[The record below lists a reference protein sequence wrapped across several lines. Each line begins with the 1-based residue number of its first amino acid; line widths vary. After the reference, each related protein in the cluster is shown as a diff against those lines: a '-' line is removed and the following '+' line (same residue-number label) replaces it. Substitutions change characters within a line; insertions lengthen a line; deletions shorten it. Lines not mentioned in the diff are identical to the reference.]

1 MKKVLPLTYW
11 SKIRLLAMRN
21 ISTIDKWLLNLDEAI
36 RTTAGNLAA
45 DSDADVWRNNDAP
58 TLSTEQKRLSSSLMR
73 VNHCG
78 EVCAQALYSGQ
89 AITSR
94 SPDIKDHMRAA
105 AEDERQHLV
114 WCQNRI
120 SELDSHVSY
129 LNPIWFTASF
139 ITGMATGLMGDAINL
154 GFVAATEEEVCK
166 HLDKHIELLPEE
178 DQKSKAI
185 LGAMRDDEMRH
196 SETALAHG
204 GRRFPSSIRKV
215 MTAMSG
221 LMTKTTFWI

>member
-1 MKKVLPLTYW
+1 
-11 SKIRLLAMRN
+11 MRN
-21 ISTIDKWLLNLDEAI
+21 LSTIDKWLLLLDEAI
-36 RTTAGNLAA
+36 RTTSGNLTANT
-45 DSDADVWRNNDAP
+45 DTKVWENNDAP
-58 TLSTEQKRLSSSLMR
+58 PLSTEHKRHSSRLMR

-94 SPDIKDHMRAA
+94 SSDIRDHMQAA
-105 AEDERQHLV
+105 AEDERKHLI
-114 WCQNRI
+114 WCQDRI

-129 LNPIWFTASF
+129 LNPVWFTASF

-166 HLDKHIELLPEE
+166 HIDKHIELLPQQ
-178 DQKSKAI
+178 DQKSKEI
-185 LGAMRDDEMRH
+185 LGAMRDDELRH
-196 SETALAHG
+196 SQTALEHG
-204 GRRFPSSIRKV
+204 GRRYPSSIRKV
-215 MTAMSG
+215 MTAISG

>member
-1 MKKVLPLTYW
+1 
-11 SKIRLLAMRN
+11 MRN
-21 ISTIDKWLLNLDEAI
+21 ISTIDKWLLNLDDAI
-36 RTTAGNLAA
+36 RTTSGNLAA
-45 DSDADVWRNNDAP
+45 DKDTDSWENKHTPA
-58 TLSTEQKRLSSSLMR
+58 LSTEQKRLSSRLMR

-89 AITSR
+89 AITS
-94 SPDIKDHMRAA
+94 SSTDIKDHMQAA
-105 AEDERQHLV
+105 ADDERKHLV

-120 SELDSHVSY
+120 GELDSHVSY
-129 LNPIWFTASF
+129 LNPLWFTASF

-154 GFVAATEEEVCK
+154 GFVAATEDEVCK